1 MTDAADLEALLAAAG
16 RTLPDGWTGGEATL
30 ADGTLTR
37 RFATP
42 DGERVVF
49 YAAREGGPATLAR
62 ARWDDDLGEYVVG
75 PDLSERCLDGGPAT
89 DERLFRAAL
98 TLLVDWSGA

>member
-49 YAAREGGPATLAR
+49 YAVREGGPATLAR
-62 ARWDDDLGEYVVG
+62 ATWDDDRGEYVVG
-75 PDLSERCLDGGPAT
+75 PELSERFLDDGRAT

-98 TLLVDWSGA
+98 TLMAEA

>member
-16 RTLPDGWTGGEATL
+16 PLPDGWTGGEATL

-49 YAAREGGPATLAR
+49 YAVREGGPATLAR
-62 ARWDDDLGEYVVG
+62 ATRDDDRGEYVVG
-75 PDLSERCLDGGPAT
+75 PDLSERFLDDGRAT

-98 TLLVDWSGA
+98 TLMAEA